1 MLLGEK
7 KEVAEKKLFNLMEEE
22 NSSLK
27 EIESLIEQEVD
38 INCVNK
44 EGITP
49 LLYLLMQPNQTD
61 NFIDVLQSLLHHG
74 ADIKT
79 NDDNGYNALHYVCR
93 QYQKD
98 NLIETIRLFIYLYL
112 YIYILYIIFIYIFIF
127 IYIDKTQSRS
137 QRKCKRRIDRPT
149 FLVSKLS
156 KRQLNRNY
164 STFD

>member
-74 ADIKT
+74 ADIK
-79 NDDNGYNALHYVCR
+79 N
-93 QYQKD
+93 K
-98 NLIETIRLFIYLYL
+98 
-112 YIYILYIIFIYIFIF
+112 
-127 IYIDKTQSRS
+127 
-137 QRKCKRRIDRPT
+137 
-149 FLVSKLS
+149 
-156 KRQLNRNY
+156 
-164 STFD
+164 